1 MSRPIFNGEP
11 QFLSR
16 WLLRKPL
23 YIQKSMGYL
32 SFLFFLL
39 TVIFH
44 PLAADAPEQRVP
56 DALLEIPMRDEVKLP
71 ANLYLPKGC
80 DSGQKVPCVLVRHP
94 LGKEV
99 VDPSWFEL
107 VDAGYA
113 LVVQSTRSCCDESGK
128 SVPYI
133 TDGWSL
139 SGTQP
144 VDGYDTVQW
153 LAQQGF
159 SNGKIATIGVSA
171 TGITQFLLAPSAPP
185 NLVCQHIEM
194 AAPSMYQY
202 AVYPGGQFRKEQVEG
217 WLKVHR
223 RAPSVIDWL
232 RQKSRYDAFWSRFN
246 SIDFADLVRV
256 PQVHIGGWFDIFLQG
271 TIDGFIAAKEHSQA
285 EVRKVHRLIIGPWG
299 HRWRKSN
306 KVGNFE
312 LTQKMKT
319 APYNITQLGWLDYHL
334 KGIQNDASKAP
345 PVQYYVMGS
354 FDGSESYGNVW
365 RAADTWPPA
374 GTQYIPYSFGND
386 GKLVVEAQG
395 SNPITTSYQV
405 LYDQKNPV
413 PTIGGRNLFM
423 PDGPLD
429 LASLIARDDVV
440 LLKSE
445 QLKQETEVTGRIYA
459 NVYVSGVEEERDLCL
474 RLVDIAPNGEHYII
488 SEGVSHMEPQ
498 RKAEDGLAN
507 GLASSPRL
515 VVVDLWSTS
524 MVFGKGHS
532 IGLLITASNY
542 PAYDLSPSKKEGK
555 GLGFTI
561 QNDRNAPSCLMLPIM
576 QQQ

>member
-1 MSRPIFNGEP
+1 
-11 QFLSR
+11 
-16 WLLRKPL
+16 
-23 YIQKSMGYL
+23 MGYL
-32 SFLFFLL
+32 SFFFFFFFSAL
-39 TVIFH
+39 TLVAT
-44 PLAADAPEQRVP
+44 PAAQERVP

-71 ANLYLPKGC
+71 ANLYLPKG
-80 DSGQKVPCVLVRHP
+80 SQVGQKVPCVLVRHP
-94 LGKEV
+94 LGKDG
-99 VDPSWFEL
+99 VDPAWFAL

-153 LAQQGF
+153 LAQQSF
-159 SNGKIATIGVSA
+159 CNGKVGTIGVSA

-223 RAPSVIDWL
+223 RAPSVIEWL

-256 PQVHIGGWFDIFLQG
+256 PQVHVGGWFDIFLQG
-271 TIDGFIAAKEHSQA
+271 TIDAFIAAKEHSQA

-299 HRWRKSN
+299 HRWRSSSKLGAFS
-306 KVGNFE
+306 
-312 LTQKMKT
+312 LTDAMKT
-319 APYNITQLGWLDYHL
+319 PPCNITQLGWLDYHL
-334 KGIQNDASKAP
+334 KGVQNEVAKAP
-345 PVQYYVMGS
+345 PVQYYVMGP
-354 FDGSESYGNVW
+354 FDGSPSCGNTW
-365 RAADTWPPA
+365 RTAETWPPE
-374 GTQYIPYSFGND
+374 GSQYVAYAFGDNR
-386 GKLVVEAQG
+386 KLIAESKGDSKLRSA
-395 SNPITTSYQV
+395 PITTSYPV
-405 LYDQKNPV
+405 LYDCKNPV

-429 LASLIARDDVV
+429 LSELVKRDDVV
-440 LLKSE
+440 LLKTDE
-445 QLKQETEVTGRIYA
+445 LKQDTEVTGRIYA
-459 NVYVSGVEEERDLCL
+459 NVYVSGPEEERDLCL
-474 RLVDIAPNGEHYII
+474 RLVDITPHGEHYII
-488 SEGVSHMEPQ
+488 AEGVSHMEAN
-498 RKAEDGLAN
+498 RRTEDGSIDN
-507 GLASSPRL
+507 PKL

-524 MVFGKGHS
+524 MVFAKGHS
-532 IGLLITASNY
+532 IGLLISASNY
-542 PAYDLSPSKKEGK
+542 PAYDLSPDAKQEK

-561 QNDRNAPSCLMLPIM
+561 HCNRNAPSSLMLPVM
-576 QQQ
+576 QPK